1 VQQVELSTLP
11 GGAHAILREPHAE
24 GRKDMRRSAYLV
36 IGLLL
41 LTLAMSPSPIL
52 AAEFEQ
58 GITLINT
65 AEVKA
70 RLDAGDDML
79 LINTLS
85 PIEIRDKNI
94 PGSAAM
100 PYEHIRDG
108 KVNLPAEKDAMLVF
122 YCKGPK

>member
-1 VQQVELSTLP
+1 
-11 GGAHAILREPHAE
+11 
-24 GRKDMRRSAYLV
+24 MRRSISLV

-41 LTLAMSPSPIL
+41 AALVVTPSPTL
-52 AAEFEQ
+52 AAEFEP

-70 RLDAGDDML
+70 KLDAGEDML

-85 PIEIRDKNI
+85 PIEIRDKTI
-94 PGSAAM
+94 PGSVAM

-108 KVNLPAEKDAMLVF
+108 KVNLPAEKDKMLVF
-122 YCKGPK
+122 YCKGPN

>member
-1 VQQVELSTLP
+1 MK
-11 GGAHAILREPHAE
+11 HASGIAAVLL
-24 GRKDMRRSAYLV
+24 M
-36 IGLLL
+36 IGLLV
-41 LTLAMSPSPIL
+41 SPVL
-52 AAEFEQ
+52 VQAVEFEP

-70 RLDAGDDML
+70 KMDAGEDML

-85 PIEIRDKNI
+85 PIEIKDKTI
-94 PGSAAM
+94 PGSVGM

-108 KVNLPAEKDAMLVF
+108 RIQLPDQKDRMLVF